1 MQQCT
6 QLTSTNIPFDLSLH
20 TPFLLSFLSHL
31 LICQDCNIINI
42 YRVII
47 FGDHSEKVTPVPF
60 PNTAVKLFTLMV
72 LPSGERVSRRRIQ
85 FNTKTCKSKAC
96 GSFFFAFYFF
106 FLPLSIAILTQP
118 LVFLSELPP
127 QAQNTTSVSINLL

>member
-96 GSFFFAFYFF
+96 GSFFLLSNLSFYF
-106 FLPLSIAILTQP
+106 LL
-118 LVFLSELPP
+118 FLSSQSSCFYSLNYLFLVKN
-127 QAQNTTSVSINLL
+127 ATSVCVDWL